1 MPLFKYKGY
10 DLSGQKVEGEISG
23 ANVEEAERKIAAQA
37 VTIIAIMP
45 AGHKKRSSG
54 ESASGASSNS
64 GGRLGLLGK
73 RKLSD
78 TDLATILADLA
89 VMAETGVPFVEAL
102 EAVIL
107 TARTPGI
114 ASGLRDL
121 RTEVV
126 GGKSLSAAMRNSAIF
141 PSIVSD
147 MVKVAEEGGRLD
159 KALHSA
165 AVYVQRSADL
175 KKKVM
180 NAMLYPIVLTVIA
193 FGTLAV
199 MITFV
204 LPRFANIFKS
214 MKADLPSIT
223 KFLLALGESAKSQ
236 PVLWIGGLVGM
247 FVLTKVVWTMPT
259 THRMISGFLL
269 KVPVLGELLRRL
281 ALSRACQSIATL
293 LGSNVPLMSAL
304 EHGAKVAGN
313 PVITDALMRARTG
326 VEHGVSLSES
336 MRETRVF
343 PPTLIQMV
351 SVGERTGRLGM
362 LMSTTAAN
370 METDVDGRLKALIS
384 IVEPVMIVVMG
395 SIVGVITLSI
405 IIPMYSI
412 VENIK

>member
-1 MPLFKYKGY
+1 MPLYKYKGY
-10 DLSGQKVEGEISG
+10 DLSGQKVEGEMSG
-23 ANVEEAERKIAAQA
+23 STVEEAERKIAAQA

-45 AGHKKRSSG
+45 AGHKKRSSEG
-54 ESASGASSNS
+54 AASSSS
-64 GGRLGLLGK
+64 GGGGLSLFGK
-73 RKLSD
+73 RKLND
-78 TDLATILADLA
+78 NDLATILADLA

-107 TARTPGI
+107 TARTPAI

-141 PSIVSD
+141 PTIVSD
-147 MVKVAEEGGRLD
+147 MIKVAEEGGRLD
-159 KALHSA
+159 KAMHSA

-180 NAMLYPIVLTVIA
+180 NAMLYPIVLTIIA

-214 MKADLPSIT
+214 MKADLPGIT
-223 KFLLALGESAKSQ
+223 KFLLALGESAKGQ
-236 PVLWIGGLVGM
+236 PILWVGGIVG
-247 FVLTKVVWTMPT
+247 LIALIKLVWTMPT
-259 THRMISGFLL
+259 SHRMISAFLL

-313 PVITDALMRARTG
+313 PVITDALLRARSG

-336 MRETRVF
+336 MRETRAF

>member
-1 MPLFKYKGY
+1 MQNYKYKGY
-10 DLSGQKVEGEISG
+10 DLTGKKVEGEISG
-23 ANVEEAERKIAAQA
+23 ASLEEVERKITSQA

-45 AGHKKRSSG
+45 AGARKKGAASPG
-54 ESASGASSNS
+54 EGAAKPTGLSF
-64 GGRLGLLGK
+64 GRK
-73 RKLSD
+73 KLND
-78 TDLATILADLA
+78 NDLAAILTDLA

-102 EAVIL
+102 EAVTL
-107 TARTPGI
+107 TARTPMI
-114 ASGLRDL
+114 ANGLRDL

-126 GGKSLSAAMRNSAIF
+126 GGKSLSAAMRNSNLF
-141 PSIVSD
+141 STIVSD

-214 MKADLPSIT
+214 MKADLPQIT
-223 KFLLALGESAKSQ
+223 KTLLALGESAKGN
-236 PVLWIGGLVGM
+236 PLLWLGGIIGFIVLM
-247 FVLTKVVWTMPT
+247 KVVWTMPSS
-259 THRMISGFLL
+259 HRAISAFLL
-269 KVPVLGELLRRL
+269 RIPVLGELLRRL

-313 PVITDALMRARTG
+313 PIITEALMKARSG
-326 VEHGVSLSES
+326 VEHGASLSES
-336 MRETRVF
+336 MKETKVF

-362 LMSTTAAN
+362 LMSTTAGN

>member
-1 MPLFKYKGY
+1 MQVFKYKGY
-10 DLSGQKVEGEISG
+10 DLAGQKVEGEMSG
-23 ANVEEAERKIAAQA
+23 ASIEEVERRITAQA

-45 AGHKKRSSG
+45 AGVRRKGAASTSEGSAPNAALGFGRKKL
-54 ESASGASSNS
+54 N
-64 GGRLGLLGK
+64 
-73 RKLSD
+73 D
-78 TDLATILADLA
+78 NDLAAILTDLA

-102 EAVIL
+102 EAVML
-107 TARTPGI
+107 TARTPAI
-114 ASGLRDL
+114 ALGLRDL
-121 RTEVV
+121 RSEVV
-126 GGKSLSAAMRNSAIF
+126 GGKSLSTAMRMSRIF
-141 PSIVSD
+141 PGIVSD

-180 NAMLYPIVLTVIA
+180 NAMLYPIVLSVIA

-214 MKADLPSIT
+214 MKAELPAIT
-223 KFLLALGESAKSQ
+223 QFLLSLGESAKSN
-236 PVLWIGGLVGM
+236 PLLWVGGFVGA
-247 FVLTKVVWTMPT
+247 FVLMKVVWSMPKAN
-259 THRMISGFLL
+259 RAISGFLL

-293 LGSNVPLMSAL
+293 LGSNVPLMAAL

-313 PVITDALMRARTG
+313 PIITEALMKARSG
-326 VEHGVSLSES
+326 VEHGASLSES

-362 LMSTTAAN
+362 LMSTTATN

>member
-1 MPLFKYKGY
+1 MQVYKYKGY
-10 DLSGQKVEGEISG
+10 DLAGQKVEGEISG
-23 ANVEEAERKIAAQA
+23 ASMEEVERKIAAQA
-37 VTIIAIMP
+37 VTIISIMP
-45 AGHKKRSSG
+45 AGARRK
-54 ESASGASSNS
+54 GASSSES
-64 GGRLGLLGK
+64 GSAKEGTGGLSFGRK
-73 RKLSD
+73 KLND
-78 TDLATILADLA
+78 NDLAAILTDLA

-102 EAVIL
+102 EAVML
-107 TARTPGI
+107 TARTQTI
-114 ASGLRDL
+114 ATGLKDL
-121 RTEVV
+121 RSEVV
-126 GGKSLSAAMRNSAIF
+126 GGKSLSAAMRSSKIF
-141 PSIVSD
+141 PIIVVD
-147 MVKVAEEGGRLD
+147 MIKVAEEGGRLD
-159 KALHSA
+159 KALQSA

-180 NAMLYPIVLTVIA
+180 NAMLYPIVLTLIA

-204 LPRFANIFKS
+204 LPRFAKIFES
-214 MKADLPSIT
+214 MKTDLPAMT
-223 KFLLALGESAKSQ
+223 KFLLAMGESAKAN
-236 PVLWIGGLVGM
+236 PLIWIGGIIGFFVG
-247 FVLTKVVWTMPT
+247 VKLIWSMPKA
-259 THRMISGFLL
+259 HRAISAFLL

-313 PVITDALMRARTG
+313 PIITEALMKARSG
-326 VEHGVSLSES
+326 VEHGASLSES

-362 LMSTTAAN
+362 LMSTTASN

-412 VENIK
+412 VENVK

>member
-1 MPLFKYKGY
+1 MPVYKYKGY
-10 DLSGQKVEGEISG
+10 DLSGQKVEGEMSG
-23 ANVEEAERKIAAQA
+23 ATVEEVERKITAQA

-45 AGHKKRSSG
+45 AGHRKRGSSEGSPSAAAKAGFSFGRKKL
-54 ESASGASSNS
+54 N
-64 GGRLGLLGK
+64 
-73 RKLSD
+73 D
-78 TDLATILADLA
+78 NDLAAILGDLA

-102 EAVIL
+102 EAVTL
-107 TARTPGI
+107 TARTPAI

-126 GGKSLSAAMRNSAIF
+126 GGKSLSAAMRNSQIF

-159 KALHSA
+159 KALASA
-165 AVYVQRSADL
+165 AVYVQRAADL

-214 MKADLPSIT
+214 MKTDLPAIT
-223 KFLLALGESAKSQ
+223 KFLLALGESAKGN
-236 PVLWIGGLVGM
+236 PVLWIGGIVGLI
-247 FVLTKVVWTMPT
+247 VLSKVIWAMPT
-259 THRMISGFLL
+259 ANRFISGFLL
-269 KVPVLGELLRRL
+269 KVPVLGELIRRL

-293 LGSNVPLMSAL
+293 LGSNVPLMAAL

-313 PVITDALMRARTG
+313 PVITEALLKARSG

-336 MRETRVF
+336 MRETRAF
-343 PPTLIQMV
+343 PQTLIQMV